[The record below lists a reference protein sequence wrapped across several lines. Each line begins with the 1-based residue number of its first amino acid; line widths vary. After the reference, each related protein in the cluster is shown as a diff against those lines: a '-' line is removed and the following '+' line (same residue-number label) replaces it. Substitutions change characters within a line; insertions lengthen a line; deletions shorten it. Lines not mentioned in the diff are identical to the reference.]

1 MPPGRG
7 PTPPPR
13 PAPPL
18 RPAIP
23 QESYD
28 LYVAYP
34 CVTED
39 DVRRIVGG
47 EGEQYMEL
55 ENLYTRILLL
65 TPALSTRF
73 KDYARGGHPRY
84 GGGYKSLSHRRGG
97 GKTPYTA
104 AVIEPAL
111 GQLVAL
117 GLYPPRIALDI
128 LPPMSFLLQF
138 RFTLSGPFMSRDDE
152 TFYIHENPLSK
163 EAVFKVPYV
172 RPSSWKG
179 ILRQAA
185 ASLPDARPGDVEPLF
200 GNPREAEVGQRGR
213 LHFYPTYFDA
223 LDLEMINP
231 HSRVTRAGT
240 TPIVMEVVP
249 AGAAGFFTLLYTPFD
264 LIGLAPDSR
273 PVRQEVAR
281 DIVLT
286 ARAVVA
292 MLREQG
298 FSAKRNRGFGLA
310 EEQIS
315 GDSRG
320 GQLVINGFPYPK
332 TTFRILDD
340 LLRLA
345 QELARQLLPG

>member
-1 MPPGRG
+1 M
-7 PTPPPR
+7 
-13 PAPPL
+13 
-18 RPAIP
+18 
-23 QESYD
+23 
-28 LYVAYP
+28 
-34 CVTED
+34 
-39 DVRRIVGG
+39 RRIVGG

-84 GGGYKSLSHRRGG
+84 GGGYKSLTHRRGG

-104 AVIEPAL
+104 AIIEPAL

-249 AGAAGFFTLLYTPFD
+249 AGASGFFTLLYTPFD